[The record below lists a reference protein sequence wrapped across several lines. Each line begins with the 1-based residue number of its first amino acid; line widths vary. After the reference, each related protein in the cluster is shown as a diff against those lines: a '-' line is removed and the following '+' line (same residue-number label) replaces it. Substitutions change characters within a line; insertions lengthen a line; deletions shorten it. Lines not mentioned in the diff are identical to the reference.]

1 MTPFKTLYD
10 RVQIIIAKLREAQSK
25 KSLVGQRLCALKFG
39 IGDQFSL
46 HVSPMKDL
54 MRLGKGEKLSL
65 RSRLFVDI
73 RINVELISN
82 LIRRFSFEVDG
93 GNRLFYSFNAFHKES
108 ILSGKSYCMLHRDIN
123 ASVIKKGFPSVCP
136 VINIE
141 GEGVE
146 YGYGGGME
154 GYVVPKNNS
163 FGALEE
169 DVGYIFPLGDTSP
182 AKREYIKAYVL
193 EVTTSKQSF
202 VEEKPMEGFDFVR
215 CMELPYPYKVLFN
228 RILLTGTLSVRDFV
242 GTIESELSIMGVI
255 PDEFVLITGVGR
267 DVGVSDNFVKVGR
280 KDKLQTRL
288 RSEGRIMALLGMV
301 RCRHPD
307 LLSQVGRGI
316 ANFAKCKS
324 RVSTQVQKTRQSSLI
339 EDGAL
344 TMVVQNSNKLA
355 LHYLAELIS
364 SVPFS
369 SAKIYARYMISGGA
383 LWELIHI
390 SRDYSRDD
398 IRSLA
403 CQTLSSLASQV
414 TMQRLR
420 IELELSYWFH
430 SRDGY
435 KEKFGVPVSPEEL
448 VYYKFVLQKSSSNLR
463 RLPYSRMSSDLRFC
477 RKWLRGYWGD
487 FWIPSILASILLVF
501 WNMLPKEPLFKWWN
515 LLKTKD
521 NIENN
526 VGRIK
531 RGAGCTVKSG
541 ISTPRR
547 FHSKRFTVLG
557 KTLIGEVD

>member
-1 MTPFKTLYD
+1 MKESQLISSEDPIYL
-10 RVQIIIAKLREAQSK
+10 VVSK
-25 KSLVGQRLCALKFG
+25 YSAY
-39 IGDQFSL
+39 ST
-46 HVSPMKDL
+46 
-54 MRLGKGEKLSL
+54 

-73 RINVELISN
+73 RINVELIN
-82 LIRRFSFEVDG
+82 TLIGRLSFEVDD

-108 ILSGKSYCMLHRDIN
+108 ILSGKSYC
-123 ASVIKKGFPSVCP
+123 VCP

-141 GEGVE
+141 GERVE
-146 YGYGGGME
+146 YGYGGVVE

-169 DVGYIFPLGDTSP
+169 NVGYIFPLGDTSL

-202 VEEKPMEGFDFVR
+202 REEKPME
-215 CMELPYPYKVLFN
+215 
-228 RILLTGTLSVRDFV
+228 

-267 DVGVSDNFVKVGR
+267 DVGVSDEFVKGTLNKAPNSVVIWDPFILKELNPIAFVRNLSLALKAYIPPFFDTFPAVGDDGGNQTASDER
-280 KDKLQTRL
+280 RTPDNERRTANLLERRTTDRQKLNGKSDKLQTRL
-288 RSEGRIMALLGMV
+288 RYEGGIMALLGMV
-301 RCRHPD
+301 RCRYPD

-316 ANFAKCKS
+316 VNFAKCES
-324 RVSTQVQKTRQSSLI
+324 RVSTQEV
-339 EDGAL
+339 
-344 TMVVQNSNKLA
+344 
-355 LHYLAELIS
+355 
-364 SVPFS
+364 
-369 SAKIYARYMISGGA
+369 YARDMISRGA

-390 SRDYSRDD
+390 SRDCSRDD

-403 CQTLSSLASQV
+403 YQTLLSLTFQV
-414 TMQRLR
+414 KMRCLR

-435 KEKFGVPVSPEEL
+435 KKKVGVRVSLKEL

-463 RLPYSRMSSDLRFC
+463 RLSYSRMSSDLRFY

-515 LLKTKD
+515 LLETED
-521 NIENN
+521 SIENN

-531 RGAGCTVKSG
+531 RGAGYTIKSG
-541 ISTPRR
+541 ISTPHR
-547 FHSKRFTVLG
+547 FHSKRFTMLG